1 MNDFKKTT
9 MKLKCSN
16 CKNTIEFH
24 EIKFPIDND
33 FGEKIIECKSC
44 NETLSITCKNPNE
57 SYVVSGAS
65 EVDYLDYDIDMPSNL
80 TKINEILI
88 FDENF
93 FDLNPSYDIGATQ
106 LYICTC
112 KKCNLEEM
120 AYSTFENKWDKKLCE
135 QIAKYYTIDLK
146 GYGCNPENAVVKINF
161 NSNCG
166 KEYSALFHT
175 NYTEFLKFEQFRLGS
190 IIDAVS
196 LENTL
201 SRSYTKKES
210 MDLLKKLIS
219 RWSLFYEKILLISPY
234 IESSF
239 TKGEK
244 IKDTLFGIIEQF
256 PKHKEAN
263 IHTKTQ
269 TIKSFKK
276 AITTSYDVEYKFLE
290 DWDLSIKAIDES
302 RKNNN
307 SHAKMYIGV
316 SRDVSEILLGSAN
329 MANGPSR
336 EVIHFFK
343 LSTDEL
349 NERYLDSH
357 LAHPLEFSKKMRN
370 DVIFDENDQFTARE
384 LNKDELYSYL

>member
-146 GYGCNPENAVVKINF
+146 EYGCNPENAVVKINF

-190 IIDAVS
+190 IVDAVS

-239 TKGEK
+239 AKGEK

-357 LAHPLEFSKKMRN
+357 LAHPLEFSKKMRS

>member
-190 IIDAVS
+190 IVDAVS

-239 TKGEK
+239 AKGEK

-349 NERYLDSH
+349 NERYLDNLS
-357 LAHPLEFSKKMRN
+357 S
-370 DVIFDENDQFTARE
+370 I
-384 LNKDELYSYL
+384 